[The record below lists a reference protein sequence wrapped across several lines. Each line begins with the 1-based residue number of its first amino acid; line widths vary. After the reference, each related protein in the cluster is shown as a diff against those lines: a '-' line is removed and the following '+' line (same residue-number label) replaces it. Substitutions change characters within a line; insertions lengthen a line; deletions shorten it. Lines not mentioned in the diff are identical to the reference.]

1 MPVKSLIIGC
11 EGQDGWFLNQHLNA
25 IDHDVWGVSR
35 RHLHPPLGDKFSPAD
50 IVDADAVDMLVEKIE
65 PDQVYFLAAIHHAAG
80 DTAIN
85 DFNVQQKSQQ
95 VHVQAADNLLAAI
108 KKHNPDCR
116 FFYAASSHLFAGK
129 TDDKPITETTP
140 FSPVGIYARTKLEG
154 VELCRKYRE
163 KHGVFALSGFLFNH
177 ESWRRDKKF
186 LSRKIVHTA
195 VKILR
200 GQTSELIL
208 HDLSAQVDWSFA
220 GDTVRAMR
228 LMLEMPVAEDLVIAS
243 GKLHSVAD
251 FTAITFEAIGLDW
264 RDYVTEEPHNGQKP
278 KAKAPLLGDP
288 TRLQHLTGWRAKV
301 DLTQMIKLM
310 IEMELQTSSSL

>member
-11 EGQDGWFLNQHLNA
+11 DGQDGWFLNQHLTA
-25 IDHDVWGVSR
+25 IDHDVWGLSR
-35 RHLHPPLGDKFSPAD
+35 DQISTPIGDDLCATD
-50 IVDADAVDMLVEKIE
+50 ITDADAVDKLVEKTE
-65 PDQVYFLAAIHHAAG
+65 PDQVYFLAAKHHAADDDG
-80 DTAIN
+80 VN
-85 DFNVQQKSQQ
+85 NSELQQKSQQ
-95 VHVQAADNLLAAI
+95 IHVQAADNFLAAI
-108 KKHNPDCR
+108 KKHQPQCR

-129 TDDKPITETTP
+129 TDNKPVSEITSFAP
-140 FSPVGIYARTKLEG
+140 IGVYAKTKLAG
-154 VELCRKYRE
+154 VELCRSYRE
-163 KHGVFALSGFLFNH
+163 EYGVFAVSGFLFNH

-200 GQTSELIL
+200 GETSELIL

-243 GKLHSVAD
+243 GKLHSVEEFA
-251 FTAITFEAIGLDW
+251 AIAFETIGLNW
-264 RDYVTEEPHNGQKP
+264 RDYVTEQPQIGQKP
-278 KAKAPLLGDP
+278 KQKIPLLGDP
-288 TRLQHLTGWRAKV
+288 SRLQHLTGWQAKV

-310 IEMELQTSSSL
+310 IEMELQTSSSF